1 MGLNGG
7 RDNYSEIC
15 PINGSDFLGSNL
27 QNIPNFTGETG
38 NFGVRSSRRGGRKL
52 DEVD

>member
-1 MGLNGG
+1 MRETWGLMGGETTIVRYVQSMAL
-7 RDNYSEIC
+7 
-15 PINGSDFLGSNL
+15 
-27 QNIPNFTGETG
+27 IPNFTGETG